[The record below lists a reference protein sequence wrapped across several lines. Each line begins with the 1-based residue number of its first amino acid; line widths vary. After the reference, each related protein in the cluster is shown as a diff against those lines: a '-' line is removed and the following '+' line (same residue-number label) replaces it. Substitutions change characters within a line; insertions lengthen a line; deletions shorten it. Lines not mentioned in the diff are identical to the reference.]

1 LEGAPVGSAK
11 PWRGVC
17 GPARWTRKRR
27 RASRGPDLVGGG
39 AKAKG
44 GAKLMLPIPVSRRR
58 WGISKVACAQ
68 QPRGGE
74 GKGTP
79 RRRMGKPVWRR
90 RRRYRFSTRP
100 TPQ

>member
-1 LEGAPVGSAK
+1 
-11 PWRGVC
+11 
-17 GPARWTRKRR
+17 
-27 RASRGPDLVGGG
+27 
-39 AKAKG
+39 
-44 GAKLMLPIPVSRRR
+44 MLPIPVSRRR